1 MMTIGNAVSWMRSE
15 MSQAE
20 TAKAE
25 AAQEI
30 DDAKSKEIFQAAQ
43 SSIDASMKE
52 VSERLAEVAA
62 KERTEANARK
72 QAIFD
77 TIYLIAAADGSITPL
92 ERAKLVLGIQGLLGD
107 GADEA
112 TIDDGLS
119 MARVLRE
126 EKGLAGAAAHVASVI
141 SEEFERYA
149 LLSIGSTVAWL
160 GGGVGAKEGAALQA
174 VSGAFGVPIKV
185 LHQIMASAAAV
196 AKR

>member
-52 VSERLAEVAA
+52 VS
-62 KERTEANARK
+62 K